1 MDKNVYCVFR
11 FFFHAL
17 FQNKCIE
24 FFSKHQSLLFQGLL
38 KEAFQ
43 TASGV
48 YQTCWERYGM
58 AYQTP
63 EAFRKNRTYR
73 SLAYMRP
80 LSIWG
85 MQYAIEN
92 LRKSKVESVES

>member
-1 MDKNVYCVFR
+1 M
-11 FFFHAL
+11 
-17 FQNKCIE
+17 
-24 FFSKHQSLLFQGLL
+24 L
-38 KEAFQ
+38 KEGFL

-48 YQTCWERYGM
+48 YQTCWNKYGM
-58 AYQTP
+58 SYQTP

-85 MQYAIEN
+85 MQHALEN
-92 LRKSKVESVES
+92 MGEKKQEANTPSSSQASLSDLS